1 MQQLLPL
8 PAVADQLAVAV
19 VTLRRWLRHG
29 QLGYVRC
36 GRSIRI
42 EQSEVEAFIRRNRRS
57 VRQRAKEQSS
67 SG

>member
-8 PAVADQLAVAV
+8 PTVADQLAVAV
-19 VTLRRWLRHG
+19 VTLRRWLRQG

-57 VRQRAKEQSS
+57 VGQRAKEQSS